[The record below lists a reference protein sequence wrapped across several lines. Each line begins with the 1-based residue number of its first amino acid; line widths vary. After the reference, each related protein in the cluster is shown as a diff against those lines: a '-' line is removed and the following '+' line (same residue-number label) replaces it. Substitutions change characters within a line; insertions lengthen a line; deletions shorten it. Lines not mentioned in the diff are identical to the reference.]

1 MMRVLLHFIYF
12 LREFLFKKQVFLGIM
27 GVLCFSLKISS
38 KEIIFDKSFD
48 ELPVVYHRFLYGYWD
63 DEWVALDTQ
72 GKKQNG
78 FSHSF
83 NGACVYQFN
92 VMIEH
97 SDRGLEAFDVK
108 TGVSLWKYTGYPI
121 ARFEISVPYL
131 LFQSVKG
138 VGILDFY
145 SGQELWVKPFVV
157 STIRLEPG
165 VVVMQDRVHLNL
177 ISPSKATI
185 IKKIPIR
192 PESLMLATWS
202 TGCLLKEG
210 LVFKSVDFANGKVTV
225 MPFKVIPMVYFRKT
239 MAILS
244 EPGLLK
250 RVSLTTGQVDILK
263 DIPIFSKFW
272 VSDPYLILKTVNN
285 KIKMY
290 DLEKWEG
297 LPMEVSFSD
306 KIKEPYMLFWDHF
319 EKRLYGV
326 GLNWLECLYK
336 DDVSSKV
343 KISAQ

>member
-1 MMRVLLHFIYF
+1 MGFVFHCISF
-12 LREFLFKKQVFLGIM
+12 LRGLLLKKQIVLGLMGAFLFSSVGFSKGIVFE
-27 GVLCFSLKISS
+27 KP
-38 KEIIFDKSFD
+38 FD

-63 DEWVALDTQ
+63 DQWVSLDMQ
-72 GKKQNG
+72 GKRQNG
-78 FSHSF
+78 FDHSF

-92 VMIEH
+92 VMVEH

-121 ARFEISVPYL
+121 ARFEISVPYV

-145 SGQELWVKPFVV
+145 SGQELWVRPFVV

-165 VVVMQDRVHLNL
+165 LVVMQDRVHLTL
-177 ISPSKATI
+177 ISPSKAKV
-185 IKKIPIR
+185 IKRISIR
-192 PESLMLATWS
+192 PESLMVATWS

-210 LVFKSVDFANGKVTV
+210 SVFKSVNFASEKVTV
-225 MPFKVIPMVYFRKT
+225 MPFKITPMVYFRKT

-250 RVSLTTGQVDILK
+250 RVSLATGQVDILK
-263 DIPIFSKFW
+263 DIPIFSDFW
-272 VSDPYLILKTVNN
+272 VSDPYLILKTANH

-290 DLEKWEG
+290 DLEKWEA
-297 LPMEVSFSD
+297 LPMEVSYSD
-306 KIKEPYMLFWDHF
+306 KIKEPYMVFWDHF
-319 EKRLYGV
+319 EKGLYGV
-326 GLNWLECLYK
+326 GLDRLECLYK